1 MKTNF
6 KHQMVN
12 LAVKI
17 STRYRYLVFMLI
29 LILIA
34 ISYLGLEKLEVD
46 SSNETFFA
54 KDDPIIVNNNEFKKI
69 FGNEEFIFI
78 LIESNEI
85 FSHDVLDKI
94 KQLSND
100 LEENIPFCKE
110 VTSLTNL
117 EYMET
122 EGYNLV
128 INNLI
133 GEHIPEDEEKL
144 NEIKE
149 KALSKKSYVDTIISK
164 DTKKTGIIITFENIP
179 EYVYLPVKK
188 GFTPL
193 DQSNWSAEK
202 IIMKSDIFNE
212 EDSKLT
218 KVYDPRKLITPALKV
233 ILNRHQD
240 NSIKITASGIP
251 ILDYET
257 EKVIS
262 DESAKFGLIAL
273 IVCVILMILIFK
285 NLRAAI
291 GPFFVIFITLLILY
305 GSMGWFGVPVSITS
319 IIIPT
324 LILVISVSYSIHI
337 INHFQN
343 KFRENGSRLEAIK
356 YIYKQATWPIFI
368 TTITTALGFVSFI
381 AVPIKPI
388 KDLGIFCA
396 LGVFVT
402 YLLVMILIP
411 SILSLRKDRTD
422 KDQKFIDL
430 ERDNSKF
437 MVKWANFVVDNS
449 LITTVISILLVTIFI
464 SFTVKMPLSSDFIK
478 IIGDDV
484 KVVKDSKYV
493 TEKLGALYSYEVLI
507 DFPEENMA
515 KEAKVLKSIDE
526 MSNMIDNLELTYNI
540 SGLNDIIKEINKTMH
555 ENNEDYY
562 KIPDSNNLIAQYL
575 LLYEMSG
582 GEEIENFV
590 DFTYKKIDLSVQVND
605 FNIELE
611 KDFDKIITYAQE
623 HLPKGTK
630 VTVVGDVPIM
640 LKMLSRLVEGQAKSV
655 IIALIVITIIMIIV
669 LKSVKLGLLSMLPNT
684 LPIIVVTGLMGI
696 LQYPLD
702 LLTILIAPMII
713 GIAVDDTVHYFIHFK
728 KEYESNNSYIEAN
741 KQTFKK
747 IGKALVFTSII
758 LMFGFSIFSLS
769 KIESMTHLGILS
781 VAGIFSALLAD
792 MLITPAIFIFLKPLN
807 NKNDVSM

>member
-1 MKTNF
+1 
-6 KHQMVN
+6 
-12 LAVKI
+12 
-17 STRYRYLVFMLI
+17 MLI